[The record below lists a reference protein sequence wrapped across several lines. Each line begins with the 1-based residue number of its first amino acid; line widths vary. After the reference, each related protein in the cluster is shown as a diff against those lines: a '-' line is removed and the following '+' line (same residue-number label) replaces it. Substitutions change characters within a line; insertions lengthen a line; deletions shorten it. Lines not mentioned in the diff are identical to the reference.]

1 MTTITINEDIK
12 LSTKDFNTYQD
23 LVNFI
28 IYDNT
33 NLEIEDLTQEEIN
46 FIKSLDSFK
55 NFRQIAN
62 LLWK

>member
-12 LSTKDFNTYQD
+12 LSIKDFNTYED

-33 NLEIEDLTQEEIN
+33 NLEIESLNKEETT

-55 NFRQIAN
+55 KFKQIAN
-62 LLWK
+62 SIWK